1 VFSPDRGLNARRL
14 EVVTAEVATIG
25 TLDKVIKRYADDRSC
40 QEVIL
45 FLGRHPQARF
55 SRLAIV
61 HALGG
66 YKLYIEQA
74 LNHLANDG
82 VVKRYVKDNLP
93 LYSLSV
99 DR

>member
-1 VFSPDRGLNARRL
+1 
-14 EVVTAEVATIG
+14 VVTAEVATIG
-25 TLDKVIKRYADDRSC
+25 TLDEVIKRYADDRSC

-45 FLGRHPQARF
+45 FLGRHPHIRF

-61 HALGG
+61 HALNG
-66 YKLYIEQA
+66 YKLYTERA

-82 VVKRYVKDNLP
+82 VVKRYVKNNLP

>member
-1 VFSPDRGLNARRL
+1 
-14 EVVTAEVATIG
+14 VVTAEVATVG
-25 TLDKVIKRYADDRSC
+25 TLDKVIKRYAEDRSC

-45 FLGRHPQARF
+45 FLGRHPHARF

-61 HALGG
+61 HALNG
-66 YKLYIEQA
+66 YKLYTEQA

-82 VVKRYVKDNLP
+82 VVKRFVKDNLP
-93 LYSLSV
+93 LYSLNE